1 MSELH
6 TNEFKSRFPDGFRI
20 LQGHQEYITY
30 LEHSS
35 IRDELKKPVMQPVK
49 TALKH
54 DSLER

>member
-1 MSELH
+1 L
-6 TNEFKSRFPDGFRI
+6 DGFISHARKMI
-20 LQGHQEYITY
+20 QEK
-30 LEHSS
+30 EHSS